1 MVAAPRPSALFLPRG
16 HFICTNEL
24 STPSCCVGT
33 TLRRVSC
40 ARHSSL
46 DSVCSPCH
54 AYTFGPVFC
63 TSQPRSIA
71 SQPSTPPCRGAINVD
86 IRTLVRLWSE
96 QEGGWVWSTC
106 AGHVC
111 VRVPHPVL
119 LACVG
124 EVECVFGAPL
134 CVCGSCGHRCCGWVR
149 CIYVQLLAIRRVQHY
164 TLQHRRYVACASCL
178 GVRDARITLLC
189 SGREVGCTIHGD
201 HGPTVIVDMGTGAW
215 QAPDRLDTGLCSPLL
230 CCSGGCASTS
240 GSTVQ
245 VCLLVASTA
254 VMSTLS

>member
-1 MVAAPRPSALFLPRG
+1 MSSVLHHAVWARRLGASAVPATRRWTVSARHATRTHSGLSSAQASLVRSRPNPAHRLAAAP
-16 HFICTNEL
+16 
-24 STPSCCVGT
+24 STLAFARSFASGAS
-33 TLRRVSC
+33 RKVS
-40 ARHSSL
+40 
-46 DSVCSPCH
+46 
-54 AYTFGPVFC
+54 
-63 TSQPRSIA
+63 
-71 SQPSTPPCRGAINVD
+71 
-86 IRTLVRLWSE
+86 
-96 QEGGWVWSTC
+96 VWSTC

-230 CCSGGCASTS
+230 CCSGGCTSTS
-240 GSTVQ
+240 GSTVK

-254 VMSTLS
+254 GMSTLS